1 MPIPEVN
8 NYISA
13 GTSTCQDTDA
23 NGDRQWSSCNY
34 MCMLSTTT
42 RYWTLFFPEYLPVNH

>member
-1 MPIPEVN
+1 MPLPEVN

-23 NGDRQWSSCNY
+23 NGDRQ
-34 MCMLSTTT
+34 
-42 RYWTLFFPEYLPVNH
+42 

>member
-1 MPIPEVN
+1 MAWYIQLSLYATTRGGEN

-23 NGDRQWSSCNY
+23 NGDKT
-34 MCMLSTTT
+34 MKFL
-42 RYWTLFFPEYLPVNH
+42 